1 MPNPPETREEALES
15 FERKLDALEAKQSSQ
30 DRRQAGLALTQ
41 GYRLVAELIG
51 GILGGIGFGWLF
63 DKVAHTEPWGL
74 VGGLLIGTAVSTFAV
89 VRAAGRMSDE
99 AKKAAPPPPAVP
111 FDDEDED
118 Y

>member
-1 MPNPPETREEALES
+1 MPNPPKTREEALES
-15 FERKLDALEAKQSSQ
+15 FERKLDALEAKQSSEAN
-30 DRRQAGLALTQ
+30 RQAGLALTQ

-51 GILGGIGFGWLF
+51 GVLGGIGFGWLF
-63 DKVAHTEPWGL
+63 DRFFHTAPWGL
-74 VGGLLIGTAVSTFAV
+74 VGGLLIGAGVSSYAV

-99 AKKAAPPPPAVP
+99 AKKAAPPQAVP

>member
-1 MPNPPETREEALES
+1 MPNPPDTREEALER
-15 FERKLDALEAKQSSQ
+15 FERKLDALEAKQSSK
-30 DRRQAGLALTQ
+30 DRAAAGLAMSQ

-63 DKVAHTEPWGL
+63 DRFAHTAPWGL
-74 VGGLLIGTAVSTFAV
+74 VGGLLIGAAVSSFAV

-99 AKKAAPPPPAVP
+99 AKKAAPPQAVP

>member
-1 MPNPPETREEALES
+1 MPNPPDTREEALES
-15 FERKLDALEAKQSSQ
+15 FERKLDALEAKQGGK
-30 DRRQAGLALTQ
+30 DRLAAGLAMSQ

-63 DKVAHTEPWGL
+63 DRFAHTSPWGL
-74 VGGLLIGTAVSTFAV
+74 VGGLLIGAGVSSYAV

-99 AKKAAPPPPAVP
+99 AKKAAPPAPAVP

-118 Y
+118 D